1 MSRPTPAQ
9 SSRGRSFGAVVP
21 DEFEDWTPPSGSRA
35 EPAPVRRA
43 RPKPGRAGA
52 APVWGRIAD
61 SQIEEVAKQAAERRA
76 ARYAARQS
84 FLGRH
89 RVSAPRKPQALE
101 AFKEV
106 GRATKV
112 TAGVVVVVALVA
124 MALFALPWLKVQRVE
139 VEGTSVVSKQQLLG
153 EVGAGQGQ
161 STLLLDSAA
170 MTRSLL
176 AQPWVRTAA
185 VRVHWPDTLII
196 SVSPLPPALIY
207 QHGTGQELLAATG
220 ATLGAV
226 TLLPAKPLPLLVD
239 QRVLAP
245 SQLGSVVLPGRLTA
259 ALVALAR
266 VFPAT
271 YGVGVTRYVI
281 TSIGALEIE
290 SNAGWTAD
298 LGLALTTSQ
307 IASIGP
313 KLEELRALAAQVNLK
328 SSGIK
333 EIYLEDPFQVAVSY

>member
-21 DEFEDWTPPSGSRA
+21 DEFEDWTPPTSSRA
-35 EPAPVRRA
+35 DPPPPRRA
-43 RPKPGRAGA
+43 RPRPGNASTT
-52 APVWGRIAD
+52 PVWGRIAE

-76 ARYAARQS
+76 ARYAARKS

-89 RVSAPRKPQALE
+89 RVSAPRKPQAFGALQ
-101 AFKEV
+101 EV
-106 GRATKV
+106 GRGTKV
-112 TAGVVVVVALVA
+112 TAIVVVVVALAAVV
-124 MALFALPWLKVQRVE
+124 LFALPWLKVQRVE
-139 VEGTSVVSKQQLLG
+139 VEGASVVSRQQLLT
-153 EVGAGQGQ
+153 ELGAERGQ
-161 STLLLDSAA
+161 STLLLDSSA

-176 AQPWVRTAA
+176 AQPWVRSAT
-185 VRVHWPDTLII
+185 VRVRWPDTLII
-196 SVSPLPPALIY
+196 SVTPLPPALIY
-207 QHGTGQELLAATG
+207 QRGSSQQLLATTG
-220 ATLGAV
+220 ATLRAV
-226 TLLPAKPLPLLVD
+226 ALLPSRPLPLLVD
-239 QRVLAP
+239 RRALAP
-245 SQLGSVVLPGRLTA
+245 AQPGSVVLPSRLTG

-271 YGVGVTRYVI
+271 YGVTVTRFVI

-298 LGLALTTSQ
+298 LGLALTSSQ

-328 SSGIK
+328 SAGIK
-333 EIYLEDPFQVAVSY
+333 EIYLEDGSQAVVSY

>member
-21 DEFEDWTPPSGSRA
+21 DEFEDWTPPTSSRA
-35 EPAPVRRA
+35 DPAPPRRA
-43 RPKPGRAGA
+43 RPRPGSASTT
-52 APVWGRIAD
+52 PMWGRIAE
-61 SQIEEVAKQAAERRA
+61 SQIEEVAQQAAERSA

-89 RVSAPRKPQALE
+89 RVSAPRKPQAFDALQ
-101 AFKEV
+101 EV
-106 GRATKV
+106 GRGTKV
-112 TAGVVVVVALVA
+112 TAIVAVMVALAAVV
-124 MALFALPWLKVQRVE
+124 LFALPWLKVQRVE
-139 VEGTSVVSKQQLLG
+139 VEGAPVVPRQQLLA
-153 EVGAGQGQ
+153 EVGTPRGQ
-161 STLLLDSAA
+161 STLLLDSSA

-176 AQPWVRTAA
+176 AQPWVRSAT
-185 VRVHWPDTLII
+185 VRVRWPDTVII
-196 SVSPLPPALIY
+196 SVTPLPPALIY
-207 QHGTGQELLAATG
+207 QSGSSQQLLAATG
-220 ATLGAV
+220 ATLGAIA
-226 TLLPAKPLPLLVD
+226 LLPSRPLPLLVD
-239 QRVLAP
+239 HRGLAP
-245 SQLGSVVLPGRLTA
+245 AQPGSVLLPSRLTG
-259 ALVALAR
+259 ALVDLAR

-271 YGVGVTRYVI
+271 YGVAVSRYAV

-298 LGLALTTSQ
+298 LGLALTSSQ

-333 EIYLEDPFQVAVSY
+333 DIYLEDGSQAVVSY

>member
-21 DEFEDWTPPSGSRA
+21 DEFEDWTPPARVSA
-35 EPAPVRRA
+35 DPAPPRRA
-43 RPKPGRAGA
+43 RPRPGRAGA
-52 APVWGRIAD
+52 TPVWGRIAD

-89 RVSAPRKPQALE
+89 RVSAPRKPQAFD

-106 GRATKV
+106 GRGTKV
-112 TAGVVVVVALVA
+112 TAIVVVVVALAAVV
-124 MALFALPWLKVQRVE
+124 LFALPWLKVQRVE
-139 VEGTSVVSKQQLLG
+139 VEGTSVVSKQQLLA
-153 EVGAGQGQ
+153 EVGAERGQ
-161 STLLLDSAA
+161 STLLLDTSA

-176 AQPWVRTAA
+176 AQPWVRSCT
-185 VRVHWPDTLII
+185 VRVRWPDTVIV
-196 SVSPLPPALIY
+196 SVTPLPPVLIY
-207 QHGTGQELLAATG
+207 QRGSRQQLIAATG
-220 ATLGAV
+220 ATLGVVA
-226 TLLPAKPLPLLVD
+226 LLPARSLPLFVD
-239 QRVLAP
+239 ERALAP
-245 SQLGSVVLPGRLTA
+245 AQAGSVVLPGRLTA

-266 VFPAT
+266 VFPAA
-271 YGVGVTRYVI
+271 YGVGVTRYVM
-281 TSIGALEIE
+281 TSIGALEIQ

-298 LGLALTTSQ
+298 LGLALTSSQ
-307 IASIGP
+307 IASIAP

-333 EIYLEDPFQVAVSY
+333 EIYLEDGSQAAVSY

>member
-1 MSRPTPAQ
+1 VT
-9 SSRGRSFGAVVP
+9 
-21 DEFEDWTPPSGSRA
+21 
-35 EPAPVRRA
+35 
-43 RPKPGRAGA
+43 
-52 APVWGRIAD
+52 PVWRRIAD

-101 AFKEV
+101 SFKEI
-106 GRATKV
+106 GRGTKL
-112 TAGVVVVVALVA
+112 TAGVVVVLALVA
-124 MALFALPWLKVQRVE
+124 MVLFALPWLKVQRVE
-139 VEGTSVVSKQQLLG
+139 VEGTSVVSRQQLLA
-153 EVGAGQGQ
+153 EVGAERGQ

-170 MTRSLL
+170 MTRGLL
-176 AQPWVRTAA
+176 AQPWVRTAT
-185 VRVHWPDTLII
+185 VRVRWPDTLII

-207 QHGTGQELLAATG
+207 QRGTNQQLVAATG
-220 ATLGAV
+220 ATLGPV
-226 TLLPAKPLPLLVD
+226 TLLPPKPLPLLVD
-239 QRVLAP
+239 QRALAP
-245 SQLGSVVLPGRLTA
+245 SQPGSLVLPGRLTA
-259 ALVALAR
+259 ALVALSR

-271 YGVGVTRYVI
+271 YGVGVTRYLI

-290 SNAGWTAD
+290 SDAGWTAD
-298 LGLALTTSQ
+298 LGLALTSSQ

-333 EIYLEDPFQVAVSY
+333 EIYLEDPSQVAVSY

>member
-21 DEFEDWTPPSGSRA
+21 DEFEVWTPPTNSRTD
-35 EPAPVRRA
+35 PAPPRRA
-43 RPKPGRAGA
+43 RPRPGSSSAT
-52 APVWGRIAD
+52 PMWGRMAD

-89 RVSAPRKPQALE
+89 RVSAPRKPQAFDALQ
-101 AFKEV
+101 EV
-106 GRATKV
+106 GRGTKV
-112 TAGVVVVVALVA
+112 TAIGVVLVALAVVV
-124 MALFALPWLKVQRVE
+124 LFALPWLKVQRVE
-139 VEGTSVVSKQQLLG
+139 VEGASVVSRQQLLA
-153 EVGAGQGQ
+153 EAGAERGQ
-161 STLLLDSAA
+161 STLLLNSSA

-176 AQPWVRTAA
+176 AQPWVRSAT
-185 VRVHWPDTLII
+185 VRVRWPDTLIV
-196 SVSPLPPALIY
+196 SVTPLLPALIY
-207 QHGTGQELLAATG
+207 QRGSSQRLLADTG
-220 ATLGAV
+220 ASLGAIA
-226 TLLPAKPLPLLVD
+226 LLPSTPLPLLVD
-239 QRVLAP
+239 QRALAP
-245 SQLGSVVLPGRLTA
+245 AQPGSVVLPTRLTG

-271 YGVGVTRYVI
+271 YGVGVSRYVI
-281 TSIGALEIE
+281 TSIGALDIK

-298 LGLALTTSQ
+298 LGLALTSSQ

-333 EIYLEDPFQVAVSY
+333 EIYLEDGSQAAVSY

>member
-9 SSRGRSFGAVVP
+9 SSGGRSFGAVVP
-21 DEFEDWTPPSGSRA
+21 DGFEDWKPPSSPRA
-35 EPAPVRRA
+35 EPAPIRRA

-52 APVWGRIAD
+52 TPVWGRIAD
-61 SQIEEVAKQAAERRA
+61 SEIEEVAKQAAERRA

-101 AFKEV
+101 TLKEV
-106 GRATKV
+106 GRGTKV
-112 TAGVVVVVALVA
+112 TASVVVVVVLVALV
-124 MALFALPWLKVQRVE
+124 LFALPWLKVQRVE

-153 EVGAGQGQ
+153 EVGAERGQ
-161 STLLLDSAA
+161 STLLLDSGA

-176 AQPWVRTAA
+176 AQPWVRAA
-185 VRVHWPDTLII
+185 SVRVHWPDTLII

-207 QHGTGQELLAATG
+207 QRGTNQQLVTVTG

-226 TLLPAKPLPLLVD
+226 ALLPAKPLPLLVD
-239 QRVLAP
+239 QRALAP
-245 SQLGSVVLPGRLTA
+245 SKPGSVVLPSRLTA
-259 ALVALAR
+259 ALAALAR

-290 SNAGWTAD
+290 SSAGWTAD
-298 LGLALTTSQ
+298 LGLALTSSQ

-333 EIYLEDPFQVAVSY
+333 EIYLEDASQVAVSY

>member
-1 MSRPTPAQ
+1 
-9 SSRGRSFGAVVP
+9 
-21 DEFEDWTPPSGSRA
+21 
-35 EPAPVRRA
+35 
-43 RPKPGRAGA
+43 
-52 APVWGRIAD
+52 
-61 SQIEEVAKQAAERRA
+61 VAKQAAERRS

-89 RVSAPRKPQALE
+89 RVSAPRKPQVLE

-106 GRATKV
+106 GRGTKI
-112 TAGVVVVVALVA
+112 TAGVAAVVALLV
-124 MALFALPWLKVQRVE
+124 MVLFALPWLKVQRVE
-139 VEGTSVVSKQQLLG
+139 VEGTSVVSKQQLLT
-153 EVGAGQGQ
+153 EVGAERGQ
-161 STLLLDSAA
+161 STLLLDSSA

-176 AQPWVRTAA
+176 AQPWVRAA
-185 VRVHWPDTLII
+185 TVRVHLPSTLII
-196 SVSPLPPALIY
+196 SVGPLPPALIY
-207 QHGTGQELLAATG
+207 QRGTTQQLVADSG

-226 TLLPAKPLPLLVD
+226 TLLPAQPLPLLVD
-239 QRVLAP
+239 QRTLTAIP
-245 SQLGSVVLPGRLTA
+245 PGSVVLPGRLTA

-266 VFPAT
+266 VFPTT

-298 LGLALTTSQ
+298 LGLALTSSQ

-313 KLEELRALAAQVNLK
+313 KLEELRALSAQVNLK

-333 EIYLEDPFQVAVSY
+333 EIYLEDPSQVAVSY

>member
-21 DEFEDWTPPSGSRA
+21 DEFEDWTPPARVSA
-35 EPAPVRRA
+35 DPAPPRRS

-52 APVWGRIAD
+52 TPVWGRIAD

-89 RVSAPRKPQALE
+89 RVSAPRKPQAFD

-106 GRATKV
+106 GRGTKV
-112 TAGVVVVVALVA
+112 TAIVVVVVALAAVV
-124 MALFALPWLKVQRVE
+124 LFALPWLKVQRVE
-139 VEGTSVVSKQQLLG
+139 VEGASVVSRQQLLA
-153 EVGAGQGQ
+153 EVGAERGQ
-161 STLLLDSAA
+161 STLLLDTSA

-176 AQPWVRTAA
+176 AQPWVRSAT
-185 VRVHWPDTLII
+185 VRVRWPTTVII
-196 SVSPLPPALIY
+196 SVTPLPPVLIY
-207 QHGTGQELLAATG
+207 QRSSRQQLIAATG
-220 ATLGAV
+220 ATLGVVAV
-226 TLLPAKPLPLLVD
+226 LPSRSLPLFVD
-239 QRVLAP
+239 ERALGPAQP
-245 SQLGSVVLPGRLTA
+245 GSVVIPGRLTA
-259 ALVALAR
+259 ALVALAQ
-266 VFPAT
+266 VFPAA
-271 YGVGVTRYVI
+271 YGVGVTRYVM

-298 LGLALTTSQ
+298 LGLALTSSQ
-307 IASIGP
+307 ISSIAP

-333 EIYLEDPFQVAVSY
+333 EIYLEDGSQAAVSY